1 MLLNTCCLGPA
12 MLVPDV
18 KHKTTVR
25 EIGRKLIKT
34 KKAQNTK
41 PIGAM
46 LAPVPQDTQSE
57 GSLNASLKLCDVPTE
72 FKIQNLEGKKI
83 ITWPLR
89 FTLQF
94 VL

>member
-1 MLLNTCCLGPA
+1 

-46 LAPVPQDTQSE
+46 LAPVPQDTQFDIIE
-57 GSLNASLKLCDVPTE
+57 CK
-72 FKIQNLEGKKI
+72 FKTVRADRIQNSKSRRKKLI
-83 ITWPLR
+83 MWPLK
-89 FTLQF
+89 FTLKF